1 MMAAQPGLFVITNVL
16 REEVFKVAPIDSFDL
31 LIAIDEDGT
40 QATAVLS
47 PQEAAQLVDW
57 LATWLNSD
65 TEQAVQA

>member
-1 MMAAQPGLFVITNVL
+1 MMAAQPGSFVITNVI

-47 PQEAAQLVDW
+47 PEEAARLCDW
-57 LATWLNSD
+57 LIAWLNSD
-65 TEQAVQA
+65 IEQAVQA